1 LITVLKSTLLVLV
14 SVLLIYI
21 GFKAYENSNNFILVT
36 KSLSQKNSAQKK
48 VRKKLDKLFEEL
60 SLGIYDKHS
69 KNKKNY
75 DLLER
80 QAKKF
85 HKYANIYL
93 YLFFSVYLLFVIL
106 FYFLDSEFL
115 LMLTALTA
123 LISLFVALF
132 SPLLIMSVYK
142 NLPILGN
149 VTLSFESKSIIFVI
163 EKLFSDSNYIVGI
176 LVLSFSM
183 IIPILKSLI
192 LLLYGFFKETNLAE
206 NLLTYIEKI
215 GKWSMADVF
224 IVAILVVFFS
234 TKQDI
239 YTVIQLQTGL
249 YFFIGYVLLSM
260 MGTTLLARSQHYFK
274 EAAN

>member
-1 LITVLKSTLLVLV
+1 MITVLKSTLLVLV